1 MKNSIY
7 SYMVFIDIV
16 LYKPI
21 AVQCRLDMEV
31 TIAVIAL
38 WPTELIHYL
47 RDQTSLTRI
56 LATE

>member
-1 MKNSIY
+1 
-7 SYMVFIDIV
+7 MVFIDIV

-21 AVQCRLDMEV
+21 AVHLQCRLDMEV

-56 LATE
+56 LHFISQKLY